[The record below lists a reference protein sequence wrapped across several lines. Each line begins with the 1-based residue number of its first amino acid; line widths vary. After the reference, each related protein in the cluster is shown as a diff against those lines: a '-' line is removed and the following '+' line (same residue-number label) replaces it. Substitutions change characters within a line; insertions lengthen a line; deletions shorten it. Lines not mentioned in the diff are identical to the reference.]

1 MDTEASAI
9 DLIQSEK
16 VRTIMSALPPK
27 DRWLVEEIYMR
38 QYLMGYSV
46 RKICTGLE
54 GDGIRTARGTSEW
67 HDSTVQGILRNEKY
81 IGDASLQKT
90 YVADLLNHQTK
101 ASSST
106 LPGTDCHRSIAETM
120 TLVSKTA

>member
-1 MDTEASAI
+1 MHDRRGRLQQAI
-9 DLIQSEK
+9 EDIRRPFGK
-16 VRTIMSALPPK
+16 KAI
-27 DRWLVEEIYMR
+27 
-38 QYLMGYSV
+38 YLMGYSV

-90 YVADLLNHQTK
+90 YAADLFNHQTK